1 MTQHKIIGI
10 DLAKNIFFLF
20 EINHKGKN
28 LCRKKLQRNKLLS
41 YIANKEPC
49 TIAMEACSGA
59 HYWAREFSQFGHKV
73 ILYAPQHVKTQR
85 RKQKNDYNDAEAI
98 AEVALYKR
106 PHPVPHKSVEQQ
118 DIQSL
123 IRMRRLLVTERT
135 RIVNQVRGLISEYG
149 IIMPKGAAAFRKAIP
164 EILENDENQLSCI
177 LRELISHQYERYLYI
192 DEQVKWFDDK
202 LNQTIK
208 QFENAKR
215 LMSIPGFGPL
225 TSQAVA
231 VWLGSGQQ
239 FKTGR
244 DASAAMGLVP
254 KQDTSGDKVVLLGIT
269 KRGNTYIR
277 SLLVHGAR
285 AALRRAKFKSD
296 NLSKWMLELQE
307 RRGPNR
313 AAVALANKLM
323 RIAWA
328 VITKN
333 EEYRPTQS

>member
-28 LCRKKLQRNKLLS
+28 LSRKKLQRSKLLS

-59 HYWAREFSQFGHKV
+59 HYWAREFSKLGHQV
-73 ILYAPQHVKTQR
+73 RLYAPQHVKKQR

-98 AEVALYKR
+98 AEVALFQR
-106 PHPVPHKSVEQQ
+106 PHAVPHKSIEQQ

-135 RIVNQVRGLISEYG
+135 RFVNQIRGLISEYG
-149 IIMPKGAAAFRKAIP
+149 IIMPKGKASFTKTIP
-164 EILENDENQLSCI
+164 EILEDSDNQLSPI
-177 LRELISHQYERYLYI
+177 LRELLANQYERYLYI
-192 DEQVKWFDDK
+192 DEQIKWFDDK
-202 LNQTIK
+202 LNHTIK
-208 QFENAKR
+208 QFDNAKR
-215 LMSIPGFGPL
+215 LMSIPGFGTL

-254 KQDTSGDKVVLLGIT
+254 KQETSGDKNHSSRNNQARQHL
-269 KRGNTYIR
+269 YP
-277 SLLVHGAR
+277 LVTR
-285 AALRRAKFKSD
+285 AWGESCIKTR
-296 NLSKWMLELQE
+296 Q
-307 RRGPNR
+307 
-313 AAVALANKLM
+313 V
-323 RIAWA
+323 
-328 VITKN
+328 
-333 EEYRPTQS
+333 

>member
-1 MTQHKIIGI
+1 M
-10 DLAKNIFFLF
+10 LW
-20 EINHKGKN
+20 
-28 LCRKKLQRNKLLS
+28 RPLL
-41 YIANKEPC
+41 
-49 TIAMEACSGA
+49 
-59 HYWAREFSQFGHKV
+59 AREFSKLGHQV
-73 ILYAPQHVKTQR
+73 RLYAPQHVKKQR

-98 AEVALYKR
+98 AEVALFQR
-106 PHPVPHKSVEQQ
+106 PHAVPHKSVEQQ

-135 RIVNQVRGLISEYG
+135 RFVNQIRGLISEYG
-149 IIMPKGAAAFRKAIP
+149 IIMPKGKASFTKTIP
-164 EILENDENQLSCI
+164 EILEDSDNQLSPI
-177 LRELISHQYERYLYI
+177 LRELLANQYERYLYI
-192 DEQVKWFDDK
+192 DEQIKWFDDK
-202 LNQTIK
+202 LNHTIK
-208 QFENAKR
+208 QFDNAKR
-215 LMSIPGFGPL
+215 LMSIPGFGTL

-254 KQDTSGDKVVLLGIT
+254 KQETSGDKIILLGIT
-269 KRGNTYIR
+269 KQGNTYIR

-296 NLSKWMLELQE
+296 KLSKWMLELQE

-328 VITKN
+328 VTTKN
-333 EEYRPTQS
+333 EEYQPA

>member
-28 LCRKKLQRNKLLS
+28 LCRKKLQRSKLLS
-41 YIANKEPC
+41 YIANKETC

-59 HYWAREFSQFGHKV
+59 HYWAREFSQFGHEV

-149 IIMPKGAAAFRKAIP
+149 IIIPKGAAAFRKAIP
-164 EILENDENQLSCI
+164 EILENDENKLSCI
-177 LRELISHQYERYLYI
+177 LRELLSHQYERYLYI

-208 QFENAKR
+208 PFENAKR

-254 KQDTSGDKVVLLGIT
+254 KQDTSGDKVILLGIT

-333 EEYRPTQS
+333 EEYQPKQS

>member
-28 LCRKKLQRNKLLS
+28 LSRKKLQRSKLLS

-59 HYWAREFSQFGHKV
+59 HYWAREFSKLGHQV
-73 ILYAPQHVKTQR
+73 RLYAPQHVKNQR

-98 AEVALYKR
+98 AEVALFQR
-106 PHPVPHKSVEQQ
+106 PHAVPHKSVEQQ

-135 RIVNQVRGLISEYG
+135 RFVNQIRGLISEYG
-149 IIMPKGAAAFRKAIP
+149 IIMPKGKASFTKTIP
-164 EILENDENQLSCI
+164 EILEDNDNQLSPI
-177 LRELISHQYERYLYI
+177 LRELLANQYERYLYI
-192 DEQVKWFDDK
+192 DEQIKWFDDK
-202 LNQTIK
+202 LNHTIK
-208 QFENAKR
+208 QFDNAKR
-215 LMSIPGFGPL
+215 LMSIPGFGTL

-254 KQDTSGDKVVLLGIT
+254 KQETSGDKIILLGIT
-269 KRGNTYIR
+269 SKATPI
-277 SLLVHGAR
+277 SAR
-285 AALRRAKFKSD
+285 YSCMGR
-296 NLSKWMLELQE
+296 ELH
-307 RRGPNR
+307 
-313 AAVALANKLM
+313 
-323 RIAWA
+323 
-328 VITKN
+328 
-333 EEYRPTQS
+333 

>member
-28 LCRKKLQRNKLLS
+28 LSRKKLQRTKLLN
-41 YIANKEPC
+41 YIANQEPC

-59 HYWAREFSQFGHKV
+59 HFWAREFSKFGHQV
-73 ILYAPQHVKTQR
+73 LLYPPQHVKNQR

-98 AEVALYKR
+98 AELALYQR
-106 PHPVPHKSVEQQ
+106 GYPVPHKSIEQQ

-135 RIVNQVRGLISEYG
+135 RLINQVRGLLAEYG
-149 IIMPKGAAAFRKAIP
+149 IVIARGKSAFRTAIP
-164 EILENDENQLSCI
+164 EILEDSQYLLSTM
-177 LRELISHQYERYLYI
+177 LRDLISHQHERYLYI
-192 DEQVKWFDDK
+192 DEQIQWFDEK
-202 LNQTIK
+202 LNQTVK
-208 QFENAKR
+208 LFDDAKR
-215 LMSIPGFGPL
+215 LMTIPGFGPL

-244 DASAAMGLVP
+244 DSSAAMGLVP
-254 KQDTSGDKVVLLGIT
+254 KQDTTGGNVILLGIT

-296 NLSKWMLELQE
+296 KLSKWMLELQE
-307 RRGPNR
+307 RRGSNR

-328 VITKN
+328 VIAKN
-333 EEYRPTQS
+333 EEYQPA

>member
-1 MTQHKIIGI
+1 MNQHKIIGI

-28 LCRKKLQRNKLLS
+28 ISRKKLQRTKLLNH
-41 YIANKEPC
+41 IANLNPC

-59 HYWAREFSQFGHKV
+59 HYWAREFSKLGHQV
-73 ILYAPQHVKTQR
+73 LLYAPQHVKNQR

-123 IRMRRLLVTERT
+123 IRMRRLMVTERT
-135 RIVNQVRGLISEYG
+135 RLINQVRGLVAEYG
-149 IIMPKGAAAFRKAIP
+149 IIMSKGKAAFRKAIP
-164 EILENDENQLSCI
+164 EILEDGENQLSPI
-177 LRELISHQYERYLYI
+177 LRELLSRQYERYLYV
-192 DEQVKWFDDK
+192 DEQIKWFDER
-202 LNQTIK
+202 LNQTAH
-208 QFENAKR
+208 QFDNAKR

-239 FKTGR
+239 FNTGR

-254 KQDTSGDKVVLLGIT
+254 KQDTSGDKVILLGIT

-296 NLSKWMLELQE
+296 KLSKWMLELQE

-328 VITKN
+328 LITKN
-333 EEYRPTQS
+333 EEYQPA

>member
-28 LCRKKLQRNKLLS
+28 LSRKKLQRSKLLS

-59 HYWAREFSQFGHKV
+59 HYWAREFSKLGHQV
-73 ILYAPQHVKTQR
+73 RLYAPQHVKKQR

-98 AEVALYKR
+98 AEVALFQR
-106 PHPVPHKSVEQQ
+106 PHAVPHKSVEQQ

-135 RIVNQVRGLISEYG
+135 RFVNQIRGLISEYG
-149 IIMPKGAAAFRKAIP
+149 IIMPKGKASFTKTIP
-164 EILENDENQLSCI
+164 EILEDSDNQLSPI
-177 LRELISHQYERYLYI
+177 LRELLANQYQRYLYI
-192 DEQVKWFDDK
+192 DEQIKWFDDK
-202 LNQTIK
+202 LNHTIK
-208 QFENAKR
+208 QFDNAKR
-215 LMSIPGFGPL
+215 LMSIPGFGTL

-254 KQDTSGDKVVLLGIT
+254 KQETSGDKIILLGIT
-269 KRGNTYIR
+269 KQGNTYIR

-296 NLSKWMLELQE
+296 KLSKWMLELQE

-328 VITKN
+328 VTTKN
-333 EEYRPTQS
+333 EEYQPA

>member
-20 EINHKGKN
+20 EINQKGKN
-28 LCRKKLQRNKLLS
+28 LGRKKLQRSKLLN
-41 YIANKEPC
+41 YIANKTPC
-49 TIAMEACSGA
+49 TITMEACSGA
-59 HYWAREFSQFGHKV
+59 HYWAREFSKFGHEV
-73 ILYAPQHVKTQR
+73 ILYAPQHVKNQR

-106 PHPVPHKSVEQQ
+106 PHPVHHKSVDQQ

-135 RIVNQVRGLISEYG
+135 RISNQVRGLISEYG
-149 IIMPKGAAAFRKAIP
+149 IIMPKGTTAFRKAIP
-164 EILENDENQLSCI
+164 EILESDENQLSCI
-177 LRELISHQYERYLYI
+177 LRELLSRQYQRYLYI
-192 DEQVKWFDDK
+192 DEQIKWFDDK
-202 LNQTIK
+202 LNQTAK

-254 KQDTSGDKVVLLGIT
+254 KQDTSGDKVILLGIT

-296 NLSKWMLELQE
+296 KLSKWMLELQE
-307 RRGPNR
+307 RRGANR

-333 EEYRPTQS
+333 EEYQPA

>member
-28 LCRKKLQRNKLLS
+28 LSRKKLQRSKLLS
-41 YIANKEPC
+41 YVANKEPC

-59 HYWAREFSQFGHKV
+59 HYWAREFSKFGHQV
-73 ILYAPQHVKTQR
+73 LLYAPQHVKAQR

-98 AEVALYKR
+98 AEVALFQR

-135 RIVNQVRGLISEYG
+135 RFVNQIRGLISEYG
-149 IIMPKGAAAFRKAIP
+149 VIMPKGKAAFTKAIP
-164 EILENDENQLSCI
+164 EILEDSDNQLSPI
-177 LRELISHQYERYLYI
+177 LRELLANQYERYLYI
-192 DEQVKWFDDK
+192 DEQIKWFDDK
-202 LNQTIK
+202 LNHTIK

-239 FKTGR
+239 FRTGR

-254 KQDTSGDKVVLLGIT
+254 KQETSGDKIILLGIT
-269 KRGNTYIR
+269 KQGNTYIR

-296 NLSKWMLELQE
+296 KLSKWMLELQE

-328 VITKN
+328 ITTKN
-333 EEYRPTQS
+333 EEYQPV

>member
-28 LCRKKLQRNKLLS
+28 LSRKKLQRSKLLS
-41 YIANKEPC
+41 YVANKEPC

-59 HYWAREFSQFGHKV
+59 HYWAREFSKLGHQV
-73 ILYAPQHVKTQR
+73 LLYAPQHVKAQR

-98 AEVALYKR
+98 AEVALFQR

-135 RIVNQVRGLISEYG
+135 RFVNQIRGLISEYG
-149 IIMPKGAAAFRKAIP
+149 VIMPKGKAAFTKAIP
-164 EILENDENQLSCI
+164 EILEDSDNQLSPI
-177 LRELISHQYERYLYI
+177 LRELLANQYERYLYI
-192 DEQVKWFDDK
+192 DEQIKWFDDK
-202 LNQTIK
+202 LNHTIK

-239 FKTGR
+239 FRTGR

-254 KQDTSGDKVVLLGIT
+254 KQETSGDKIILLGIT
-269 KRGNTYIR
+269 KQGNTYIR

-296 NLSKWMLELQE
+296 KLSKWMLELQE

-328 VITKN
+328 ITTKN
-333 EEYRPTQS
+333 EEYQPV

>member
-10 DLAKNIFFLF
+10 DLAKNIFFLV

-28 LCRKKLQRNKLLS
+28 LSRKKLQRSRLLN
-41 YIANKEPC
+41 YVANQTPC
-49 TIAMEACSGA
+49 IIAMEACSGA
-59 HYWAREFSQFGHKV
+59 HYWAREFEKLGHEV
-73 ILYAPQHVKTQR
+73 LLYPPQHVKNQR

-98 AEVALYKR
+98 AELALYQR
-106 PHPVPHKSVEQQ
+106 VYPVQHKSIEQQ

-123 IRMRRLLVTERT
+123 IRMRRLCVTERT
-135 RIVNQVRGLISEYG
+135 RLINQVRGFIAEYG
-149 IIMPKGAAAFRKAIP
+149 IVLPKGKTSFRKAIP
-164 EILENDENQLSCI
+164 EVLEDAENQLSPI
-177 LRELISHQYERYLYI
+177 LRELLSRQYERYLYI
-192 DEQVKWFDDK
+192 DEQISWFEDK
-202 LNQTIK
+202 LNQTVK
-208 QFENAKR
+208 QFDNAKR

-254 KQDTSGDKVVLLGIT
+254 KQDTTGGNVILLGIT

-296 NLSKWMLELQE
+296 KLSKWMLELQE
-307 RRGPNR
+307 RRGSNR

-328 VITKN
+328 VIAKN
-333 EEYRPTQS
+333 EEHQPA

>member
-20 EINHKGKN
+20 EINHKVKN
-28 LCRKKLQRNKLLS
+28 LSRKKLQRSNLLS

-59 HYWAREFSQFGHKV
+59 HYWAREFSKLGHQV
-73 ILYAPQHVKTQR
+73 RLYAPQHVKKQR

-98 AEVALYKR
+98 AEVALFQR
-106 PHPVPHKSVEQQ
+106 PHAVPHKSVEQQ

-135 RIVNQVRGLISEYG
+135 RFVNQIRGLFSEYG
-149 IIMPKGAAAFRKAIP
+149 IIMPKGKAYFTKAIP
-164 EILENDENQLSCI
+164 EILEDNDNQLSPI
-177 LRELISHQYERYLYI
+177 LRELLANQYERYLYI
-192 DEQVKWFDDK
+192 DEQIKWFDDK
-202 LNQTIK
+202 LNHTIK
-208 QFENAKR
+208 QFDNAKR
-215 LMSIPGFGPL
+215 LMSIPGFGTL

-254 KQDTSGDKVVLLGIT
+254 KQETSGDKIILLGIT
-269 KRGNTYIR
+269 KQGNTYIR

-296 NLSKWMLELQE
+296 KLSKWMLELQE

-328 VITKN
+328 VTTKN
-333 EEYRPTQS
+333 EEYHPA